1 MYASSN
7 RSGQIE
13 QFCYGADH
21 NAGRIVTCNLLVG
34 RLGGPVNVAA
44 ATVVET
50 RSIDYVPDDE
60 RHGKVGHQ
68 GPFWFVGNFQPFT
81 LALGFVGPSLGLSLW
96 WTVIAGLAGIAFGTI
111 FMAFHATQ
119 GPVLGLP
126 QMIQSR
132 AQFGYRGVLL
142 PLLGTLF
149 TFVGFN
155 VVDVVIIKSGL
166 ESIFGWNPLAVAVV
180 ITVVAALLA
189 IYGHDLLHRT
199 FRVLFWVSLP
209 LWLALSFGVVF
220 GAATGTAS
228 TTGGFSLVAVLVQFS
243 VAASYNITYA
253 PYVSDYSRYLPRDTK
268 PSSIIGSVFVGA
280 AASPAWLIPLG
291 AWMATYLGATD
302 ALSGIN
308 ETGNQV
314 VPVLGAVLAVVSAL
328 VLVATMGLNA
338 YSGMLTVVTAIDSLK
353 PVTPTRRLRVV
364 TIATLA
370 VLWLT
375 MSLMLTNATNAL
387 NTTLLI
393 MLYLL
398 APWTAVNLTDYF
410 FVRRGHYVIAD
421 LFTPRGIYGAWS
433 WRGLTAF
440 LAGVIAE
447 IPFVDLPFFVGPAAT
462 AMGEVDIAFIVG
474 MLVSGGVYVALTRTL
489 DVTRELAMIEA
500 DPTLADPASASAIAQ
515 TVVEEEQ

>member
-1 MYASSN
+1 M
-7 RSGQIE
+7 
-13 QFCYGADH
+13 
-21 NAGRIVTCNLLVG
+21 NAT
-34 RLGGPVNVAA
+34 A
-44 ATVVET
+44 ATAVEA

-60 RHGKVGHQ
+60 RHGKVSHQ

-81 LALGFVGPSLGLSLW
+81 LALGFVGPSLGLSLL
-96 WTVIAGLAGIAFGTI
+96 WTVVAGLAGIAFGTI

-166 ESIFGWNPLAVAVV
+166 QSIFGWNPVAVAVA
-180 ITVVAALLA
+180 ITVAAALLA

-209 LWLALSFGVVF
+209 LWLVLTFGVMF
-220 GAATGTAS
+220 GGATGTAT
-228 TTGGFSLVAVLVQFS
+228 TTGGFSLVAFLVQFS

-268 PSSIIGSVFVGA
+268 PSSIIASVFVGA
-280 AASPAWLIPLG
+280 AASPAWLIPVG

-314 VPVLGAVLAVVSAL
+314 VPVLGAVLAVVSTL

-338 YSGMLTVVTAIDSLK
+338 YSGMLTVVTALDSIRS
-353 PVTPTRRLRVV
+353 VTPTRRLRVV
-364 TIATLA
+364 TIVGLA
-370 VLWLT
+370 VVWLG
-375 MSLMLTNATNAL
+375 MSLMLTNATSAL

-410 FVRRGHYVIAD
+410 FVRSGHYVIAD
-421 LFTPRGIYGAWS
+421 LFTPRGIYGSWA

-447 IPFVDLPFFVGPAAT
+447 IPFVDLPFFVGPAAA
-462 AMGEVDIAFIVG
+462 AMGEVDIAFVVG
-474 MLVSGGVYVALTRTL
+474 MLVSGIVYVALTRTL
-489 DVTRELAMIEA
+489 DVTRELAMIAA
-500 DPTLADPASASAIAQ
+500 DPTLADPASTSAIAR
-515 TVVEEEQ
+515 TVAQEEQ

>member
-1 MYASSN
+1 VNTTDTPAVDTGGRTAM
-7 RSGQIE
+7 IE
-13 QFCYGADH
+13 S
-21 NAGRIVTCNLLVG
+21 
-34 RLGGPVNVAA
+34 
-44 ATVVET
+44 

-96 WTVIAGLAGIAFGTI
+96 WTIVAGIAGIAFGTL

-132 AQFGYRGVLL
+132 AQFGYRGVLV
-142 PLLGTLF
+142 PLIGTLF

-166 ESIFGWNPLAVAVV
+166 QSIFGWNPVVIAVV
-180 ITVVAALLA
+180 ITVIAALVA
-189 IYGHDLLHRT
+189 IFGHDLLHRT
-199 FRVLFWVSLP
+199 FRVLFWISLP
-209 LWLALSFGVVF
+209 LWIVLTCGVLFGGVV
-220 GAATGTAS
+220 GTPSSEVAAG
-228 TTGGFSLVAVLVQFS
+228 GGFTVVAFLVQFS

-253 PYVSDYSRYLPRDTK
+253 PYVSDYSRYLPRSTK
-268 PSSIIGSVFVGA
+268 PSAIIAAVFLGA
-280 AASPAWLIPLG
+280 SASPAWLIPLG
-291 AWMATYLGATD
+291 AWMATYLGASD
-302 ALSGIN
+302 ALAGIN
-308 ETGNQV
+308 QTGNEV
-314 VPVLGAVLAVVSAL
+314 IPVLGAVLAIVSTL

-338 YSGMLTVVTAIDSLK
+338 YSGMLTVVTGLDSLK
-353 PVTPTRRLRVV
+353 SVNPTRRLRVV
-364 TIATLA
+364 TIVVLA
-370 VLWLT
+370 VGWLV
-375 MSLMLTNATNAL
+375 MSLLLTNATTAL

-410 FVRRGHYVIAD
+410 FVRRGHYAIAD
-421 LFTPRGIYGAWS
+421 LFTPSGIYGAWS

-440 LAGVIAE
+440 LAGVAAE
-447 IPFVDLPFFVGPAAT
+447 IPFVDLPFYVGPAAK

-474 MLVSGGVYVALTRTL
+474 LLVSSLVYVAVTRSL
-489 DVTRELAMIEA
+489 DVTHELAFIDANPSIA
-500 DPTLADPASASAIAQ
+500 DPSNAAAIAA
-515 TVVEEEQ
+515 TIAEEEK

>member
-1 MYASSN
+1 MTAPDNRAASL
-7 RSGQIE
+7 I
-13 QFCYGADH
+13 
-21 NAGRIVTCNLLVG
+21 
-34 RLGGPVNVAA
+34 
-44 ATVVET
+44 ET

-96 WTVIAGLAGIAFGTI
+96 WTIVAGLAGIAFGTV

-142 PLLGTLF
+142 PLIGTLF

-166 ESIFGWNPLAVAVV
+166 ESIFGWNPAIVAVV
-180 ITVVAALLA
+180 ITVAAALLA

-199 FRVLFWVSLP
+199 FRILFWLSLP
-209 LWLALSFGVVF
+209 LWLALTFGVVF
-220 GAATGTAS
+220 GSVTGTAPA
-228 TTGGFSLVAVLVQFS
+228 TGGFSLVAFLVQFS

-268 PSSIIGSVFVGA
+268 PSSIIASVFVGA

-308 ETGNQV
+308 TTGNDV
-314 VPVLGAVLAVVSAL
+314 VPVLGAVLAVVSTL

-364 TIATLA
+364 TIAVLA
-370 VLWLT
+370 LAWLA
-375 MSLMLTNATNAL
+375 MSLALTNATSAL
-387 NTTLLI
+387 NTTLLL

-410 FVRRGHYVIAD
+410 FVRRGHYAIAD
-421 LFTPRGIYGAWS
+421 LFTPAGIYGAWS
-433 WRGLTAF
+433 WRGLVAF
-440 LAGVIAE
+440 TAGVAAE
-447 IPFVDLPFFVGPAAT
+447 IPFVDLPFFVGPAAE
-462 AMGEVDIAFIVG
+462 AMGEVDIAFVVG
-474 MLVSGGVYVALTRTL
+474 MLVAGVTYVAVTRTL
-489 DVTRELAMIEA
+489 NVAAELAMIEA
-500 DPTLADPASASAIAQ
+500 NPAVADPTDAIAIAK
-515 TVVEEEQ
+515 TVAEEER